1 MLMLSGF
8 TASDMLTGVGGGGV
22 PMVSE
27 ALLFS
32 APTVAVIVTT
42 SLTAFAV

>member
-1 MLMLSGF
+1 
-8 TASDMLTGVGGGGV
+8 MLTGVGGGGV